1 MTNEQKIKIELLDA
15 AAKRISN
22 NLNGFICHAIN
33 DAYIDAPFD
42 RSPDYWIAR
51 GKLKYYISTRCGVNS
66 LEWWLLDRRHISR
79 EQYRR
84 YTGSRYGHDRC
95 HRDMKVYRLRWI
107 EEMKRLVRAGEL

>member
-22 NLNGFICHAIN
+22 NLNAFICHAIA
-33 DAYIDAPFD
+33 DADPEIPLSNA
-42 RSPDYWIAR
+42 DYWTAR
-51 GKLKYYISTRCGVNS
+51 AKLKDYILVTCGVDY
-66 LEWWLLDRRHISR
+66 LEWWLLAHRHISG